1 MSPTLLDIVAKL
13 TLWFQ
18 LIVPL
23 AMALAIVFFFWGIVK
38 FLWHADDERTHEEG
52 RRIMIWG
59 MIALFVM
66 VALWGI
72 IGYFQN
78 SIGLPVTSGITGA
91 PEVPIKI
98 PTSATP

>member
-1 MSPTLLDIVAKL
+1 
-13 TLWFQ
+13 
-18 LIVPL
+18 
-23 AMALAIVFFFWGIVK
+23 
-38 FLWHADDERTHEEG
+38 
-52 RRIMIWG
+52 